1 MGELE
6 ESGSRSILRKM
17 TELAPVLSLEAHTV
31 NQLSK
36 NMYTLCHSAVYCSV
50 DSVVTY
56 GLRND

>member
-17 TELAPVLSLEAHTV
+17 AELAPVLSLEAHTV

-36 NMYTLCHSAVYCSV
+36 NMYSSV
-50 DSVVTY
+50 LWIV
-56 GLRND
+56 L